1 MTAHLEATS
10 LTVRH
15 PGAERDSVRDLHLS
29 VERGEILCLAGP
41 NGSGKSTTLAALGRE
56 LRPRAG
62 SITLGGTPIWSIP
75 RRAFAKKV
83 ARLPQEPIFP
93 EGLTIE
99 ALVESGRYPYTG
111 ALRGLDHCD
120 RRAVDEAI
128 SAMDLQHLRTR
139 PMERLSG
146 GERRRAWL
154 AMVLCQR
161 AEILLLDEPIASLDI
176 RHRWEVLGHL
186 ARLNREWGVTMV
198 IVMHELEL
206 AAALAHRIATFTRGR
221 LYEVAHPTHALRGE
235 MLIDVFG
242 VEGSFHETHG
252 STRLAVHAVAD
263 PLRSL

>member
-1 MTAHLEATS
+1 MTAFLEATN

-15 PGAERDSVRDLHLS
+15 PGATGDAVRDLHLE
-29 VERGEILCLAGP
+29 VARGEILCLAGP

-56 LRPRAG
+56 LRPREG
-62 SITLGGTPIWSIP
+62 NVLIGGTPIWSIA
-75 RRAFAKKV
+75 RRTFARRV
-83 ARLPQEPIFP
+83 AHLPQEPIFP
-93 EGLTIE
+93 EGLTVE
-99 ALVESGRYPYTG
+99 ALVQSGRYPHTG
-111 ALRGLDHCD
+111 ALRGLDRCD
-120 RRAVDEAI
+120 RQAVDEAI
-128 SAMDLQHLRTR
+128 AHMDLQHLRTR

-198 IVMHELEL
+198 IVLHELEL

-221 LYEVAHPTHALRGE
+221 LYEVAHPAHALRGE
-235 MLIDVFG
+235 MLLDVFG
-242 VEGSFHETHG
+242 VEGSFHESHG
-252 STRLAVHAVAD
+252 SMRLAVHAAAE